1 MGMRKLLIA
10 DANEEF
16 RMALADQ
23 MRGSCTVRVCKDGKR
38 ALELLHSMKP
48 DILVVDLMLPELD
61 GISLLQQAAQAGLQP
76 MVLATT
82 RFAND
87 YVLDAAE
94 RLGVGY
100 VMVKPCDVRA
110 TAARIDDLSEHLKPI
125 PKAPADPETQVTA
138 MLLDLRIPTKY
149 KGFACLRIAI
159 LEAIRDP
166 NQLLTK
172 ELYPKVARLC
182 EGSAEQVERSIRGA
196 IKNAWLCRDEQVWR
210 MYFPAN
216 FRGALERPTNGEFI
230 SALANRMVANRIAR
244 EAETGNP

>member
-1 MGMRKLLIA
+1 MRKLLIA

-23 MRGSCTVRVCKDGKR
+23 MRGTCTVRVCKDGKQ

-87 YVLDAAE
+87 YVLDSAE

-100 VMVKPCDVRA
+100 VMMKPCDVRA
-110 TAARIDDLSEHLKPI
+110 TAARIDDLSERLKLI
-125 PKAPADPETQVTA
+125 PMAQPDPETQVTA
-138 MLLDLRIPTKY
+138 MLLDLQIPTKY
-149 KGFACLRIAI
+149 RGFTFLRIAI

-166 NQLLTK
+166 NQMLTK
-172 ELYPKVARLC
+172 EIYPKVAKMC
-182 EGSAEQVERSIRGA
+182 GGTTEQVERSIRGA
-196 IKNAWLCRDEQVWR
+196 IKHAWLSRDEQIWR
-210 MYFPAN
+210 MYFHSGPH
-216 FRGALERPTNGEFI
+216 GTLERPTNGEFI
-230 SALANRMVANRIAR
+230 SGIASRVVANRIAR
-244 EAETGNP
+244 EAENRNP